1 MTLHTETPA
10 RYAELH
16 TGAMAKPTPP
26 PVALGV
32 AMLTY
37 ACAAAT
43 VLVII
48 ALTLPHITSTVL
60 LALGTWWT
68 ELQCLN
74 CGGL

>member
-1 MTLHTETPA
+1 MTLHTDTAA

-16 TGAMAKPTPP
+16 TGAMAEPAPP
-26 PVALGV
+26 RVSLGV
-32 AMLTY
+32 ALMLY

-43 VLVII
+43 VMVII
-48 ALTLPHITSTVL
+48 ALTLPHVAATVL